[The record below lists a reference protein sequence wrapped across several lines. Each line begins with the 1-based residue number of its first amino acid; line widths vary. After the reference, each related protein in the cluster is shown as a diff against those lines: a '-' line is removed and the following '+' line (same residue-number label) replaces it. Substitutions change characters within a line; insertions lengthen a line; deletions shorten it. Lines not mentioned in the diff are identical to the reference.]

1 MTLLDTDAV
10 NRLRDSLE
18 RIDYRTDAI
27 LEAIGE
33 VGQRGLGRNTTVAAQ
48 TSLGSRDDPLA
59 ATVRLWLLR
68 CPVPVTQLS
77 ALPLDDLVTAG
88 IVAVEDDWARAAID
102 IRPYDSPDDGAAGWV
117 VSDLAP
123 GLDKVVTVTR
133 PDYVLG
139 VSPASTSLA
148 QMTSRRP
155 VGSALDLG
163 CGCGVQSLHLARHAD
178 RVVATDINPRALAMA
193 ELSLAL
199 SGAETTDGS
208 AVALREGPLYDPV
221 DQRFDLIVSNPPYVM
236 SPPRSDAERL
246 VYREAGFAGDGLV
259 EAVLRGAPGRLNP
272 GGTAQIL
279 ANWAQIGDQ
288 PWQDR
293 LTDWVAGAGCDLW
306 AVEREHLD
314 VHEYIETWL
323 TDAGL
328 DGSAQWRPRYQ
339 EWLDYFGELGI
350 SGVSMG
356 WLTLT
361 AAGRD
366 TPDLSFE
373 EWPWAIQQPVGVAV
387 GARREGSTTPCSTT
401 RTCWPATGRSV
412 RTWSPSPPAVPVPP
426 TPSTSSTGS
435 GPGCAGRW
443 RSTPCSA
450 GCWEPATGRW
460 HWARSSRRWPGSW
473 RSIRRR
479 PPPRPSARCA
489 PRCARGS
496 SRGPERTLL

>member
-59 ATVRLWLLR
+59 AAVRLWLLR

-102 IRPYDSPDDGAAGWV
+102 IRPYDSPDDGATGWV

-123 GLDKVVTVTR
+123 GLDKVVTATR

-387 GARREGSTTPCSTT
+387 GARREGVDDSLLDDEDLLAGHWQVREDVVAES
-401 RTCWPATGRSV
+401 TGRPGAADPEHIVYRQRSGLRRAMEVDTLLGGVLGACDGEMALGTIISAVARILAVDPSAAAAQTLGPV
-412 RTWSPSPPAVPVPP
+412 RTALRE
-426 TPSTSSTGS
+426 GILE
-435 GPGCAGRW
+435 
-443 RSTPCSA
+443 RS
-450 GCWEPATGRW
+450 
-460 HWARSSRRWPGSW
+460 
-473 RSIRRR
+473 
-479 PPPRPSARCA
+479 
-489 PRCARGS
+489 
-496 SRGPERTLL
+496 